1 LNATLIETKSPAA
14 DARWDRRRWSCCW
27 KEDVVMQTE
36 RTGTA
41 FRIDAPIVPS
51 QSAVD
56 QIASTSDDKMADDGD
71 IWMPM
76 APPCEPTIWPRVWPG
91 L

>member
-1 LNATLIETKSPAA
+1 
-14 DARWDRRRWSCCW
+14 
-27 KEDVVMQTE
+27 MQTE
-36 RTGTA
+36 CTDTA

-56 QIASTSDDKMADDGD
+56 QIVSTSDDRMADDGD

-76 APPCEPTIWPRVWPG
+76 PPTSEPTIWPRVWPG

>member
-1 LNATLIETKSPAA
+1 
-14 DARWDRRRWSCCW
+14 
-27 KEDVVMQTE
+27 MQTE
-36 RTGTA
+36 CTDTA
-41 FRIDAPIVPS
+41 FRIDASIVPS

-56 QIASTSDDKMADDGD
+56 QVVSTSDDRMDEGD

-76 APPCEPTIWPRVWPG
+76 PPPSEPTIWPRVWPG